1 MSELEELATRLG
13 AAVEEGDS
21 IIEMI
26 QGDHISEAID
36 ISFNKAIRELSSI
49 KTKLKAL
56 IRTTNEPKQVEQ
68 MQGDV
73 ERALEHL
80 RNSYREAEARI
91 TESKAREKRQKKT
104 AERCMRI
111 IPIR

>member
-1 MSELEELATRLG
+1 MAELGELTERLE
-13 AAVEEGDS
+13 AAIEEGDS
-21 IIEMI
+21 IIEVI
-26 QGDHISEAID
+26 QGDHISEATD